1 MSEFRKNFNELEVGY
16 IPEKFNF
23 TYVKKEDSLVDF
35 NKLQYNSLYKNPLFY
50 LNRFSNPQAFLNL
63 PCSQVILQEMIDNS
77 LTPLEEHNYIQLCAS
92 IIPEEPK

>member
-77 LTPLEEHNYIQLCAS
+77 LTPLEEHN
-92 IIPEEPK
+92 